1 MQARLAYEHGK
12 NVFLIK
18 SLVESQDWAKS
29 MVDEGKAILVS
40 QIQDITDH
48 LVDEERLRYADKE
61 LHPRPF
67 LL

>member
-18 SLVESQDWAKS
+18 SLVDSQDWAQS
-29 MVDEGKAILVS
+29 MVKDGKAIRATRLE
-40 QIQDITDH
+40 DITER
-48 LVDEERLRYADKE
+48 LVDADRLRYADKE